1 MADRTAAGD
10 RHLVV
15 PSTPNRPDLA
25 GCPVL
30 KIMVW
35 VLAALVGVAAAGA
48 LVSLLPRG
56 RGRRGTRR
64 IPRRRPWQRARS
76 AVPAPRTRQD
86 TGRTAEVEDDLEA
99 RAPQRART

>member
-10 RHLVV
+10 KQLVV
-15 PSTPNRPDLA
+15 PSTPNRTGPA
-25 GCPVL
+25 GCPGL

-35 VLAALVGVAAAGA
+35 ALAALVGVAAAGA

-64 IPRRRPWQRARS
+64 IPRQRPWRRVRS
-76 AVPAPRTRQD
+76 AAPAPRTRQD
-86 TGRTAEVEDDLEA
+86 SGRQSGAEDGLEA
-99 RAPQRART
+99 WAPQRA